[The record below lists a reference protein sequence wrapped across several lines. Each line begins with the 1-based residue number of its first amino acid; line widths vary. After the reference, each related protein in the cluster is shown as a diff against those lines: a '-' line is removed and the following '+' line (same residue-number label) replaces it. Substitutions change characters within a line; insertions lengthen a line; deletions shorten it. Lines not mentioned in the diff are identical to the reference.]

1 VRGGIIELTTIVTL
15 DGFDGAV
22 KLCGDKS
29 DFFDK
34 MEKSSD
40 LTCKEKVHSKWELS
54 SRITR

>member
-1 VRGGIIELTTIVTL
+1 MRGGIIELTTIVVL
-15 DGFDGAV
+15 DDFDGAV

-40 LTCKEKVHSKWELS
+40 LTCKEKVHSKWE
-54 SRITR
+54 